1 MSDYTV
7 YWPRYSGGFEIVAFL
22 RTARPK
28 KREHDVLQASYA
40 FGFAKPDAPADA
52 WKPPINHTDEW
63 REWKGS
69 QKRMYAAI
77 KRLFDSVHVPG
88 RDGHM
93 YLFTKDDHEI
103 FGHNVPFRTFVPE
116 DENERRRPEMHVV
129 PDFDAENG
137 ESLFMR
143 PSIRTKALE
152 YNDSKADA
160 EAPEAD
166 VEAPEADTEAS
177 EDDVEDPEDEAPK
190 EVDFASISVQAKI
203 QGVNDVRLPYDEYH
217 AMIAKL
223 DADEDAHAIY
233 SITGNFRRVAI
244 QPGLLRYFGKADYQI

>member
-1 MSDYTV
+1 MLLKFGRAKLLRRRVMSDYTV

-28 KREHDVLQASYA
+28 KREHEVLQASYA

-116 DENERRRPEMHVV
+116 DESERRRPEMDTRSAAKRKAVV
-129 PDFDAENG
+129 A
-137 ESLFMR
+137 
-143 PSIRTKALE
+143 
-152 YNDSKADA
+152 
-160 EAPEAD
+160 APPARS
-166 VEAPEADTEAS
+166 T
-177 EDDVEDPEDEAPK
+177 
-190 EVDFASISVQAKI
+190 
-203 QGVNDVRLPYDEYH
+203 
-217 AMIAKL
+217 
-223 DADEDAHAIY
+223 
-233 SITGNFRRVAI
+233 RRRR
-244 QPGLLRYFGKADYQI
+244 QSDNQ